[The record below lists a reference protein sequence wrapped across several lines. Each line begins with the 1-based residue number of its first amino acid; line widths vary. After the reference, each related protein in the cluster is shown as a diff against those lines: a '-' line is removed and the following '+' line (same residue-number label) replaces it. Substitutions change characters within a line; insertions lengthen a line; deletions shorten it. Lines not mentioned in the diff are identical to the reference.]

1 MVDMVMAAP
10 CINHTQSVWISLY
23 NTQSVCESKGKSF
36 ANKCEAAGKEEED
49 ESREVSQ
56 AFLLLGKDPEWPHLQ
71 VFGKAKRGGDDQRRL
86 TKPQR
91 RGQSRCSSGL
101 WD

>member
-23 NTQSVCESKGKSF
+23 HTQSVCESKGKSF
-36 ANKCEAAGKEEED
+36 ANKCEVAGKEEED

-71 VFGKAKRGGDDQRRL
+71 VLGKA
-86 TKPQR
+86 QR
-91 RGQSRCSSGL
+91 RG
-101 WD
+101 DD